1 MDITRFQTV
10 SEIGSASGK
19 DDNVDAAFWLWYDD
33 SGDGDDDLFVV
44 DGALPREP
52 RAAKAADILFTLL
65 VAKGGARNDVYG
77 ALD

>member
-10 SEIGSASGK
+10 SETGSASGK
-19 DDNVDAAFWLWYDD
+19 DDNIDAAFWLWHDD

-44 DGALPREP
+44 D
-52 RAAKAADILFTLL
+52 LL
-65 VAKGGARNDVYG
+65 VAKGGARNNVDG